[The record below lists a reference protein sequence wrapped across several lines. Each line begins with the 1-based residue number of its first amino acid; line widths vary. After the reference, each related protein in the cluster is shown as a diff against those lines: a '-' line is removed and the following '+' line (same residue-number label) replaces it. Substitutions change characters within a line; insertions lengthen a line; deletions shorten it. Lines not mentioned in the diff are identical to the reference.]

1 MNVHSMLS
9 GTHCKGKI
17 WEKLQVLFWIPALR
31 SATAGVTSIGAGL
44 IALFTREFNCF
55 RVLDSAQEIDCI
67 IIIPAVRA
75 NITPTAITL
84 NDFSVK

>member
-9 GTHCKGKI
+9 GIHCAGKI
-17 WEKLQVLFWIPALR
+17 WEKLQGFYWIPALR
-31 SATAGVTSIGAGL
+31 SARAGMTCLVAGL

-55 RVLDSAQEIDCI
+55 RVLDSAQDIDCI

-84 NDFSVK
+84 NDFSVN